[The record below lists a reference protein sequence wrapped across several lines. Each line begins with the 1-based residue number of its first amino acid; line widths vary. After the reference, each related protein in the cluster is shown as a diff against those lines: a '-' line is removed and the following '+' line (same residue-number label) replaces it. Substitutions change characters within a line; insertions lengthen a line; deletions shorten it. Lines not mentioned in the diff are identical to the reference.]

1 MSLDLN
7 LLKNYLLQNI
17 ISQKKSIEMDEPL
30 FSTGFIDSF
39 GTLDLIFFLN
49 AQFGTSIEYYEIVD
63 NNVDSLN
70 DLVKLI
76 QSKLLTSKPL

>member
-7 LLKNYLLQNI
+7 ILKNYLLQNI
-17 ISQKKSIEMDEPL
+17 ILQKKSIESDEPL

-49 AQFGTSIEYYEIVD
+49 AQFGVSIEYYEIVD
-63 NNVDSLN
+63 NNVDSLD
-70 DLVKLI
+70 DLERLI
-76 QSKLLTSKPL
+76 ESKLLASKA